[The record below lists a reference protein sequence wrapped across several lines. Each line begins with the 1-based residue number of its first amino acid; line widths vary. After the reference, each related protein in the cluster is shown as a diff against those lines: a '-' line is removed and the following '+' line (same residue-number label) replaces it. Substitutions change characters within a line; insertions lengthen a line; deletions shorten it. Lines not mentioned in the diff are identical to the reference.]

1 MPKQILIT
9 GATGN
14 VGVEVIRYLKNQD
27 NNHTIIAGV
36 RNIEKAR
43 VLFRE
48 FSDLKYIFFDFEDS
62 ATFNDALKNVDSVFL
77 LRPPHISDVETYFRP
92 LIEKLEEKS
101 VREILFLSVQGAEKS
116 SVIPHNKIESLIS
129 EYSIDHIFL
138 RPSYFMQNL
147 TTILYQD
154 IREKGCIILP
164 AGRAAFNWIDV
175 KNIGEA
181 AAIMLTRFSELK
193 NQAYELTG
201 YENANFHEVAELIN
215 RAITGRVQY
224 KNVNPVRFFWMKWS
238 EGMSPG
244 KIGVMIA
251 LHFFPRFQQEP
262 EMTDIYETLTGKK
275 PTSLAEFIERE
286 KDWFEFPDIQA
297 KS

>member
-1 MPKQILIT
+1 MPKKFLIT

-14 VGVEVIRYLKNQD
+14 VGVEVIRYLMNPD
-27 NNHTIIAGV
+27 HDHTIIAGV
-36 RNIEKAR
+36 RNIEKAKEK
-43 VLFRE
+43 FRN
-48 FSDLKYIFFDFEDS
+48 FSDLEYVSFDFEDP
-62 ATFNDALKNVDSVFL
+62 ATFNDALQNVDSVFL

-92 LIEKLEEKS
+92 LIEKIKEKS

-116 SVIPHNKIESLIS
+116 GVIPHNKIESLIS
-129 EYSIDHIFL
+129 EYNIDHIFL

-147 TTILYQD
+147 TTTLLPD

-201 YENANFHEVAELIN
+201 YENANFYEVAELIN
-215 RAITGRVQY
+215 RAIPGTVEY
-224 KNVNPVRFFWMKWS
+224 KNVNPVRFFWLKWR
-238 EGMSPG
+238 EGMPPG
-244 KIGVMIA
+244 KIVVMIA
-251 LHFFPRFQQEP
+251 LHFLPRFQQEP
-262 EMTDIYETLTGKK
+262 EMSDIYETLTGKK
-275 PTSLAEFIERE
+275 PASLAEFIERE
-286 KDWFEFPDIQA
+286 KDEFEFSDV
-297 KS
+297 